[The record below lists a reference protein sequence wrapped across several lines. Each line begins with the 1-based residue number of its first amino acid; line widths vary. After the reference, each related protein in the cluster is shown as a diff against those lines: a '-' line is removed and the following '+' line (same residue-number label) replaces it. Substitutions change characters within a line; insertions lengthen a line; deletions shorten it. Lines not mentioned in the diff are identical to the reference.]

1 MSESETSTPLPADAK
16 PIAHIEFKAMLLLVL
31 MTAVVLG
38 SVAYVLF
45 ARGVF
50 AETQPLVLVADDSEG
65 VVVGMDLT
73 FSGFPIGRVRRI
85 ALGEDGKARVQID
98 VASEDA
104 RWLRTSS
111 VFTMERGVVGD
122 TKLRAFTGVLTD
134 PPLPAGAERTV
145 LRGDAAAE
153 IPRLVAAIQTLVE
166 NVSRITQ
173 TGSALNATLDN
184 TKTLTGKLGAP
195 SGALGVLLGS
205 EANAAK
211 AIAALDRTNAL
222 LARTESLIAR
232 GDSLL
237 GKADQRIFG
246 PRGVADDAQASLA
259 QLTGLLAD
267 ARASLKK
274 VDAVLV
280 EAQAIGANARV
291 ASTDLGVLRAEVE
304 ASLRKVDALVLE
316 VNRKWPFARDTEIK
330 LP

>member
-1 MSESETSTPLPADAK
+1 MSTPESPESPPRPPEPK

-85 ALGEDGKARVQID
+85 ALGDDGKARVQID
-98 VASEDA
+98 VATEDA
-104 RWLRTSS
+104 RWLRSSS

-134 PPLPAGAERTV
+134 PPLPAGAERPV

-153 IPRLVAAIQTLVE
+153 IPRLLAAIQTLVE

-173 TGSALNATLDN
+173 ADSALNATLDN
-184 TKTLTGKLGAP
+184 TRTLTGKLGAP
-195 SGALGVLLGS
+195 GGALGVLLGS
-205 EANAAK
+205 DANAAK

-222 LARTESLIAR
+222 LARTESII
-232 GDSLL
+232 
-237 GKADQRIFG
+237 GKADQRLFG

-291 ASTDLGVLRAEVE
+291 ASTDLGALRAEVE

-316 VNRKWPFARDTEIK
+316 VNRTWPFARETEIK